1 MTKYIIGT
9 ISGKDVPRTPK
20 MQGAISRSAWFCGIT
35 EEMAQKER
43 DEILKASETDI
54 QELAPLIC
62 VVGSEPAIEKE
73 KELFDTVLPLI
84 SC

>member
-1 MTKYIIGT
+1 
-9 ISGKDVPRTPK
+9 
-20 MQGAISRSAWFCGIT
+20 
-35 EEMAQKER
+35 MAQKER
-43 DEILKASETDI
+43 DEILNAKDTDI
-54 QELAPLIC
+54 QALAPLIEAILSGNTVC